1 MTVHTAPRAFD
12 SSQLE
17 DGFEVLKTSA
27 GWISVRQRTEGHVY
41 TFFFNSARTLVASV
55 QVRPAETAR
64 YAPEYFEE
72 TAWRYADRLAREGGL
87 ILARGS
93 RTQMRLG

>member
-12 SSQLE
+12 SAPAGLLE
-17 DGFEVLKTSA
+17 DGFEVVKTSA

-41 TFFFNSARTLVASV
+41 TFFFNSAHTVVASV
-55 QVRPAETAR
+55 HVQPAETAR

-72 TAWRYADRLAREGGL
+72 AAWRYADRLAREGGL
-87 ILARGS
+87 IFPVGKAN
-93 RTQMRLG
+93 